1 MKYIIL
7 VGDGMGD
14 YPIPELGN
22 KTPLEIADTPYM
34 DFVAREGEVGMVKTI
49 PNDLEAGSDIANLSI
64 LGYDPRLYHTGRA
77 PLEAASLGISLG
89 EGDVAFRCNLVT
101 LSRTS
106 DNRVYLIDYSAGH
119 IPTEEAR
126 ELILDLDQKLG
137 DENFRFYPGISYR
150 HILVWHKGDETVNTI
165 PPHDWTGKEVTHY
178 LNDNGKKRPL
188 LRLMEKAE
196 SILRQSP
203 LNKSNANSIWL
214 WGQGKAPHMPRFYEK
229 YHKTGAI
236 ISAVD
241 LLKGIGIYAGLEVV
255 SVPGATGYLDTNYKG
270 KAKYALKILK
280 DKDLV
285 YVHVEAPDEASHNG
299 RLEDKIGAIE
309 NFDRLVVKTILE
321 GLEQLKMYKIMII
334 TDHFTPLSL
343 KTHTQDPVPFAIYS
357 PGVTNM
363 ETRFRG
369 FSEKEGQRSPI
380 FIEEG
385 FRLMDRF
392 IGDNH

>member
-1 MKYIIL
+1 MKYMIL

-14 YPIPELGN
+14 YPIPDLGN
-22 KTPLEIADTPYM
+22 KTPLEIANTPYM
-34 DFVAREGEVGMVKTI
+34 DFIAGQGEVGMVKTI

-64 LGYDPRLYHTGRA
+64 LGYDPRMYYAGRA
-77 PLEAASLGISLG
+77 PLEAASLGIFLG

-106 DNRVYLIDYSAGH
+106 DNRVYLADYSAGH
-119 IPTEEAR
+119 IATEEAR
-126 ELILDLDQKLG
+126 ELILDLDEKLA

-165 PPHDWTGKEVTHY
+165 PPHDWTGKEITHY
-178 LNDNGKKRPL
+178 LNDNAKKGPL
-188 LRLMEKAE
+188 LRLMKKAE
-196 SILRQSP
+196 SILRGNP

-214 WGQGKAPHMPRFYEK
+214 WGQGKIPHMPKFYEK

-241 LLKGIGIYAGLEVV
+241 LLKGIGIYVGLEVV
-255 SVPGATGYLDTNYKG
+255 NVPGATGYLDTNYEG
-270 KAKYALKILK
+270 KAEYALKTLK
-280 DKDLV
+280 NKDLV
-285 YVHVEAPDEASHNG
+285 YVHVEAPDEASHG
-299 RLEDKIGAIE
+299 GKLQDKIGAIE
-309 NFDRLVVKTILE
+309 NFDRLVVKRVLE
-321 GLEQLKMYKIMII
+321 GLKQLKSYKIMII

-357 PGVTNM
+357 PSVMNT
-363 ETRFRG
+363 ETHFSG
-369 FSEKEGQRSPI
+369 FNEREGQRSPV
-380 FIEEG
+380 FIKEG

-392 IGDNH
+392 LGS

>member
-165 PPHDWTGKEVTHY
+165 PPHDWTGKDVTHY

-270 KAKYALKILK
+270 KAEYALKILK